1 MSKEIKKI
9 TADEVYP
16 VSMRRLGD
24 RPNSSSAQGRGGM
37 SSAEL
42 KGFMDKYPELVKER
56 LNELIDMCN
65 ADSENGIAKAIKTP
79 VIDPETGNEFSLY
92 DWFAYAKI
100 YLKGDKGDTGVGI
113 QSIEKR
119 TGVVDFDDIMN
130 GIDADHY
137 RITLTNGEIFDFKIK
152 NGKKGDKGEQGD
164 KGEKGDKGE
173 QGNKGD
179 KGNQGE
185 KGDKGDPFEIYK
197 TYASVDLMNAD
208 ADNVPDGK
216 IVLISSDVS
225 DEDNAKLYVKIND
238 KFTFMTD
245 LSGAQGIKGEK
256 GDKGDK
262 GDSGNPSGNIL
273 QETGQSAEDT
283 MSQKAITDE
292 LSKKAN
298 TDGYYSS
305 LGAGTADQLNSP
317 DGTIDNSAFTFRTTA
332 GSESVTTGNVRIKSI
347 RGKTIVWNQLFDKNA
362 TPNRNSTAITYSV
375 DGDVNTLTTTSVI
388 TTSWINFSCPTVS
401 GHKYLICAR
410 SLEWTSPN
418 HSNLYVGE
426 ESHPDMAS
434 YATLTSSDL
443 SKFFTA
449 TGDTCYIKSYIS
461 YMAGDYVFK
470 MRGAQLFDLTLIF
483 GAGNEPATAAEFRAM
498 FPNDYYEY
506 NAGQLLSAKPS
517 RMVTVGFNQLK
528 LHGRTEVS
536 DDRTPASVYT
546 DVDSDVFYKG
556 LSANGYLQ
564 ASRIEKYA
572 ISDSS
577 ISLKGTA
584 DAYGIGIPT
593 RAFPNTA
600 YHIHIMGTGAYVRV
614 SYLDSRKEIIGF
626 TDTENPID
634 SFTTPAN
641 CAYMIIVFLAR
652 PAGTEISF
660 ENICVNLSW
669 SGSKNGTYEPYE
681 KRTRAVD
688 TATYFPNG
696 MRSAGS
702 AYDEMDFER
711 RKAIKRIG
719 VVDLGSLN
727 WFYEPTTP
735 NERFFAS
742 VDGIKI
748 VSGSAKGNLVC
759 SKYTTTS
766 VDDVYSHTADK
777 TIAVHNTAEQVWVYD
792 TAYTDAAT
800 FKAAMSGVMLYY
812 ELATPTEFDIPDTVS
827 NIYYADDWGTEEWM
841 QDASATIP
849 VPVPATLFYM
859 RNLVDEIRNV
869 RKNCLETA
877 DSLDNLLAA
886 LGTAC
891 GGTFTK
897 TWSDTDQEWKF
908 TFTASAASQTA
919 ETEVAT

>member
-1 MSKEIKKI
+1 MAEIINELTLDVARENRIQAVLGKQYDYKSRYLKVQIANNGEPIFVTAGTVVTINATRADKQSNSFLGVVNDDGTVTVPITQWMLALDAYVKCDISMTDPQGRKLTTANFTVEVEHSNYTGGNLAEVTASIGSSTGI
-9 TADEVYP
+9 TAANVDGTTFIGKVGTAEEKTYTFSYDGSKWTLDSSAVT
-16 VSMRRLGD
+16 LGD
-24 RPNSSSAQGRGGM
+24 YGITVVGTPASG
-37 SSAEL
+37 
-42 KGFMDKYPELVKER
+42 DTVTVTVKE
-56 LNELIDMCN
+56 N
-65 ADSENGIAKAIKTP
+65 
-79 VIDPETGNEFSLY
+79 TGGL
-92 DWFAYAKI
+92 
-100 YLKGDKGDTGVGI
+100 L
-113 QSIEKR
+113 
-119 TGVVDFDDIMN
+119 
-130 GIDADHY
+130 
-137 RITLTNGEIFDFKIK
+137 
-152 NGKKGDKGEQGD
+152 
-164 KGEKGDKGE
+164 
-173 QGNKGD
+173 
-179 KGNQGE
+179 
-185 KGDKGDPFEIYK
+185 
-197 TYASVDLMNAD
+197 VDLLANIAEVGD
-208 ADNVPDGK
+208 AVN
-216 IVLISSDVS
+216 
-225 DEDNAKLYVKIND
+225 
-238 KFTFMTD
+238 
-245 LSGAQGIKGEK
+245 
-256 GDKGDK
+256 
-262 GDSGNPSGNIL
+262 
-273 QETGQSAEDT
+273 
-283 MSQKAITDE
+283 
-292 LSKKAN
+292 KKAN

-317 DGTIDNSAFTFRTTA
+317 DGTTDNSAFTFRTTA
-332 GSESVTTGNVRIKSI
+332 GSESVTTENVRIKSI

-362 TPNRNSTAITYSV
+362 TPNRNSTAITYTV
-375 DGDVNTLTTTSVI
+375 DGDVSTLTTTSAI
-388 TTSWINFSCPTVS
+388 TTSRFNFLCPTVS
-401 GHKYLICAR
+401 GHKYLVCAQ

-426 ESHPDMAS
+426 ESNPDMAS

-449 TGDTCYIKSYIS
+449 TGDTCYIKGYIS
-461 YMAGDYVFK
+461 YSAGDYVFK
-470 MRGAQLFDLTLIF
+470 MRGAQLFDLTLMF
-483 GAGNEPATAAEFRAM
+483 GAGNEPASATEFRTM
-498 FPNDYYEY
+498 FPKGYYEY
-506 NAGQLLSAKPS
+506 NAGQVLSTKPS
-517 RMVTVGFNQLK
+517 GMVTVGFNQLK
-528 LHGRTEVS
+528 LSGRTEVS

-546 DVDSDVFYKG
+546 DVDSDVLYKG
-556 LSANGYLQ
+556 LAANGYLQ

-600 YHIHIMGTGAYVRV
+600 YHIHITGTGAYVRV
-614 SYLDSRKEIIGF
+614 SYLDSGKKIIGF

-641 CAYMIIVFLAR
+641 CAYMILVFLAR
-652 PAGTEISF
+652 PAGTEVSF

-719 VVDLGSLN
+719 VVDLGGLN

-735 NERFFAS
+735 NERFVAS

-908 TFTASAASQTA
+908 TFAASAASQTA

>member
-1 MSKEIKKI
+1 MAEIINELTLDVARENRIQAVLGKQYDYKSRYLKVQIANNGEPIFVTSGTVVTINATRADKQNNSFLGVVNDDGTVTVPITQWMLALDDYVKCDISMTDPQGRKLTTANFTVEVEHSNYTGGNLAEVTTSIGSSTGI
-9 TADEVYP
+9 TAATVDGTTFIGKVGTTEEKTYTFAYDGSKWTLHSSTVI
-16 VSMRRLGD
+16 LGD
-24 RPNSSSAQGRGGM
+24 YGITVVGTPASGDAVTVTVKENTGGLLVDLLADI
-37 SSAEL
+37 AEL
-42 KGFMDKYPELVKER
+42 
-56 LNELIDMCN
+56 
-65 ADSENGIAKAIKTP
+65 
-79 VIDPETGNEFSLY
+79 
-92 DWFAYAKI
+92 
-100 YLKGDKGDTGVGI
+100 GDAV
-113 QSIEKR
+113 
-119 TGVVDFDDIMN
+119 N
-130 GIDADHY
+130 
-137 RITLTNGEIFDFKIK
+137 
-152 NGKKGDKGEQGD
+152 
-164 KGEKGDKGE
+164 
-173 QGNKGD
+173 
-179 KGNQGE
+179 
-185 KGDKGDPFEIYK
+185 
-197 TYASVDLMNAD
+197 
-208 ADNVPDGK
+208 
-216 IVLISSDVS
+216 
-225 DEDNAKLYVKIND
+225 
-238 KFTFMTD
+238 
-245 LSGAQGIKGEK
+245 
-256 GDKGDK
+256 
-262 GDSGNPSGNIL
+262 
-273 QETGQSAEDT
+273 
-283 MSQKAITDE
+283 
-292 LSKKAN
+292 KKAN

-317 DGTIDNSAFTFRTTA
+317 DGTTDNSAFNFRTTA
-332 GSESVTTGNVRIKSI
+332 GSESVTTGNARIKSI
-347 RGKTIVWNQLFDKNA
+347 RGKTIVWNQLLNKTQLAYGQTFNGITVVNNGDGTFTLSGTSNGFYQYVLLGY
-362 TPNRNSTAITYSV
+362 NMSTES
-375 DGDVNTLTTTSVI
+375 S
-388 TTSWINFSCPTVS
+388 
-401 GHKYLICAR
+401 HKYLLTGCPSGGSWGMTWALSGTNTAATSDTGNGVIITGVS
-410 SLEWTSPN
+410 SLSPIM
-418 HSNLYVGE
+418 YVWAKAGE
-426 ESHPDMAS
+426 V
-434 YATLTSSDL
+434 TDL
-443 SKFFTA
+443 
-449 TGDTCYIKSYIS
+449 
-461 YMAGDYVFK
+461 VFK
-470 MRGAQLFDLTLIF
+470 PQLFDLTFMF
-483 GAGNEPATAAEFRAM
+483 GAGNEPATATEFRTM
-498 FPNDYYEY
+498 FPKGYYEY

-517 RMVTVGFNQLK
+517 GMATVGFNQLK
-528 LHGRTEVS
+528 LSGRTEVS

-556 LSANGYLQ
+556 VAANGYLQ

-577 ISLKGTA
+577 ISLKGTS

-600 YHIHIMGTGAYVRV
+600 YHIHITGTGAYVRV

-681 KRTRAVD
+681 KHTRAVD

-719 VVDLGSLN
+719 VVDMGSLN
-727 WFYEPTTP
+727 WGSNTGQFPSHSFYSTTP
-735 NERFFAS
+735 LADVKRNTTNVISNGKFYYLYINSGGLIIAS
-742 VDGIKI
+742 TD
-748 VSGSAKGNLVC
+748 SS
-759 SKYTTTS
+759 
-766 VDDVYSHTADK
+766 
-777 TIAVHNTAEQVWVYD
+777 EEYD
-792 TAYTDAAT
+792 SSEA

-812 ELATPTEFDIPDTVS
+812 ELAASTEFDIPDTVS

-908 TFTASAASQTA
+908 TFTASVTSQTA

>member
-1 MSKEIKKI
+1 MAEIINELTLDVARENRIQAVLGKQYDYKSRYLKVRIANNGEPIFVTAGTVVTINATRADKQNNSFLGEVNDDGTVTVPITQWMLALDDYVKCDISMTDPQGRKLTTANFTVEVEHSNYTGGNLAEVTASVGSSTGI
-9 TADEVYP
+9 TAATVDGTTFIGKVGTAEEKTYTFSYEDSKWTIDSSAVT
-16 VSMRRLGD
+16 LGD
-24 RPNSSSAQGRGGM
+24 YGITVVGTPASG
-37 SSAEL
+37 
-42 KGFMDKYPELVKER
+42 DTVTVTVKE
-56 LNELIDMCN
+56 N
-65 ADSENGIAKAIKTP
+65 
-79 VIDPETGNEFSLY
+79 TGGL
-92 DWFAYAKI
+92 
-100 YLKGDKGDTGVGI
+100 L
-113 QSIEKR
+113 
-119 TGVVDFDDIMN
+119 
-130 GIDADHY
+130 
-137 RITLTNGEIFDFKIK
+137 
-152 NGKKGDKGEQGD
+152 
-164 KGEKGDKGE
+164 
-173 QGNKGD
+173 
-179 KGNQGE
+179 
-185 KGDKGDPFEIYK
+185 
-197 TYASVDLMNAD
+197 VDLLAD
-208 ADNVPDGK
+208 IAG
-216 IVLISSDVS
+216 LSDAV
-225 DEDNAKLYVKIND
+225 NR
-238 KFTFMTD
+238 
-245 LSGAQGIKGEK
+245 
-256 GDKGDK
+256 
-262 GDSGNPSGNIL
+262 
-273 QETGQSAEDT
+273 
-283 MSQKAITDE
+283 
-292 LSKKAN
+292 KAN

-317 DGTIDNSAFTFRTTA
+317 DGTTDNSAFTFRTTA
-332 GSESVTTGNVRIKSI
+332 GSESVTTGNARIKSI

-362 TPNRNSTAITYSV
+362 TPNRNSTTITYAV

-388 TTSWINFSCPTVS
+388 TTSWFNFLCPTVS
-401 GHKYLICAR
+401 GHKYLVCAQ

-418 HSNLYVGE
+418 HSSLYVGK

-449 TGDTCYIKSYIS
+449 TGDTCYIKGYIS
-461 YMAGDYVFK
+461 YSAGDYVFK
-470 MRGAQLFDLTLIF
+470 MQGAQLFDLTLMF
-483 GAGNEPATAAEFRAM
+483 GAGNEPATVAEFRAM
-498 FPNDYYEY
+498 FPKGYYEY

-517 RMVTVGFNQLK
+517 GMVTVGFNQLK
-528 LHGRTEVS
+528 LSGRTEVS

-556 LSANGYLQ
+556 VAANGYLQ

-600 YHIHIMGTGAYVRV
+600 YHIHITGTGAYVRV
-614 SYLDSRKEIIGF
+614 SYLDSREEIIGF

-681 KRTRAVD
+681 KHTRAVD

-719 VVDLGSLN
+719 VVDMGSLN
-727 WFYEPTTP
+727 WGSNTGQFPSHSFYSTTP
-735 NERFFAS
+735 LADVKRNTTNVISNGKFYYLYINSGGLIIAS
-742 VDGIKI
+742 TD
-748 VSGSAKGNLVC
+748 SSE
-759 SKYTTTS
+759 
-766 VDDVYSHTADK
+766 D
-777 TIAVHNTAEQVWVYD
+777 YD
-792 TAYTDAAT
+792 SSEA

-849 VPVPATLFYM
+849 VPIPATLFYM

-908 TFTASAASQTA
+908 TFAASAASQTA

>member
-1 MSKEIKKI
+1 MAEIINELTLDVARENRIQAVLGKQYDYKSRYLKVRIANNGEPIFVTAGTVVTINATRADKQNNSFLGVVNDDGTVTVPITQWMLALDDYVKCDISMTDPQGRKLTTANFTVEVEHSNYTGGNLAEVTTSIGSSTGI
-9 TADEVYP
+9 TAATVDGTTFIGKVGTTEEKTYTFAYDGSKWTLHSSTVI
-16 VSMRRLGD
+16 LGD
-24 RPNSSSAQGRGGM
+24 YGITVVGTPASGDAVTVAVKENTGGLLVDLLADI
-37 SSAEL
+37 AEL
-42 KGFMDKYPELVKER
+42 
-56 LNELIDMCN
+56 
-65 ADSENGIAKAIKTP
+65 S
-79 VIDPETGNEFSLY
+79 
-92 DWFAYAKI
+92 
-100 YLKGDKGDTGVGI
+100 
-113 QSIEKR
+113 
-119 TGVVDFDDIMN
+119 
-130 GIDADHY
+130 DAV
-137 RITLTNGEIFDFKIK
+137 N
-152 NGKKGDKGEQGD
+152 
-164 KGEKGDKGE
+164 
-173 QGNKGD
+173 
-179 KGNQGE
+179 
-185 KGDKGDPFEIYK
+185 
-197 TYASVDLMNAD
+197 
-208 ADNVPDGK
+208 
-216 IVLISSDVS
+216 
-225 DEDNAKLYVKIND
+225 
-238 KFTFMTD
+238 
-245 LSGAQGIKGEK
+245 
-256 GDKGDK
+256 
-262 GDSGNPSGNIL
+262 
-273 QETGQSAEDT
+273 
-283 MSQKAITDE
+283 
-292 LSKKAN
+292 KKAN

-317 DGTIDNSAFTFRTTA
+317 DGTIENSAFTFRTTA
-332 GSESVTTGNVRIKSI
+332 GSESVTTGNARIKSI

-362 TPNRNSTAITYSV
+362 IPNRNSTAITYSV

-388 TTSWINFSCPTVS
+388 TTSWFNFSCPTVS

-418 HSNLYVGE
+418 HSNLYVGG

-434 YATLTSSDL
+434 YATLTSGDL

-449 TGDTCYIKSYIS
+449 TGDTCYIKGYIS

-470 MRGAQLFDLTLIF
+470 MRGAQLFDLTLMF
-483 GAGNEPATAAEFRAM
+483 GAGNEPATATEFRTM
-498 FPNDYYEY
+498 FPKGYYEY

-517 RMVTVGFNQLK
+517 GMVTVGFNQLK
-528 LHGRTEVS
+528 LPGRTEVS

-556 LSANGYLQ
+556 LAANGYLQ

-577 ISLKGTA
+577 ISLKGTS

-681 KRTRAVD
+681 KHTRAVD

-735 NERFFAS
+735 NERFVAI

-800 FKAAMSGVMLYY
+800 FKTAMSGVMLYY

-908 TFTASAASQTA
+908 TFTASAASQTT

>member
-65 ADSENGIAKAIKTP
+65 ADSEDGIAKAIKTP
-79 VIDPETGNEFSLY
+79 VIDPETGDEFSLY
-92 DWFAYAKI
+92 DWFAYAKS

-119 TGVVDFDDIMN
+119 TGVVDFDDVMN
-130 GIDADHY
+130 GIDADYY

-164 KGEKGDKGE
+164 KGDKGDKGE

-317 DGTIDNSAFTFRTTA
+317 DGTTDNSAFNFRTTA

-347 RGKTIVWNQLFDKNA
+347 RGKTIVWNQLLDKTKFASGQTVGGITVVNNGDG
-362 TPNRNSTAITYSV
+362 TFTLSGTSNGFYQYVLSGYSMSTES
-375 DGDVNTLTTTSVI
+375 S
-388 TTSWINFSCPTVS
+388 
-401 GHKYLICAR
+401 HKYLLTGCPSGGSWGGAWALSGTNTAATSDTGNGVIITGVS
-410 SLEWTSPN
+410 SLSPIMYVWAKAGEVT
-418 HSNLYVGE
+418 NL
-426 ESHPDMAS
+426 
-434 YATLTSSDL
+434 
-443 SKFFTA
+443 
-449 TGDTCYIKSYIS
+449 
-461 YMAGDYVFK
+461 VFK
-470 MRGAQLFDLTLIF
+470 PQLFDLTLMF
-483 GAGNEPATAAEFRAM
+483 GAGNEPATTAEFRAM
-498 FPNDYYEY
+498 FPKGYYEY

-517 RMVTVGFNQLK
+517 GMVTVGFNQLK
-528 LHGRTEVS
+528 LSGRTEVS
-536 DDRTPASVYT
+536 DSRTPASVYT

-556 LSANGYLQ
+556 FAANGYLQ
-564 ASRIEKYA
+564 ASRIENYA

-584 DAYGIGIPT
+584 GAYGIGIPA

-600 YHIHIMGTGAYVRV
+600 YHIHITGTGAYVRV
-614 SYLDSRKEIIGF
+614 SYLDSGKKIIGF

-634 SFTTPAN
+634 SFTTPTN
-641 CAYMIIVFLAR
+641 CAYMILVFLAR
-652 PAGTEISF
+652 PESTEVSF
-660 ENICVNLSW
+660 ESICVNLSW

-711 RKAIKRIG
+711 RKAVTRVGI
-719 VVDLGSLN
+719 VDLGTLN
-727 WFYEPTTP
+727 WNYESTDQH
-735 NERFFAS
+735 ERFTANISGMKLVSAS
-742 VDGIKI
+742 SV
-748 VSGSAKGNLVC
+748 KGNLVC
-759 SKYTTTS
+759 SNYIAVS
-766 VDDVYSHTADK
+766 ADDIWQHTADK
-777 TIAVHNTAEQVWVYD
+777 TIASHNTVAQLWVYD
-792 TAYTDAAT
+792 AAYTDATA

-812 ELATPTEFDIPDTVS
+812 ELATPTEVDIPDTVS

-841 QDASATIP
+841 QDASVTIP

>member
-1 MSKEIKKI
+1 MRRRVRRMAEIINELTLDVARENRIQAVLGKQYDYKSRYLKVQIANNGEPIFVTAGTVVTINATRADKQNNSFLGVVNDDGTVTVPITQWMLALDDYVKCDISMTDPQGRKLTTANFTVEVEHSNYTGGNLAEVTASIGSSTGI
-9 TADEVYP
+9 TAATVDGTTFIGKVGTAEEKTYTFSYDGSKWTLDSSTVI
-16 VSMRRLGD
+16 LGD
-24 RPNSSSAQGRGGM
+24 YGITVVGTPASGDAVTVAVKENTGGLLVDLLADI
-37 SSAEL
+37 AEL
-42 KGFMDKYPELVKER
+42 
-56 LNELIDMCN
+56 
-65 ADSENGIAKAIKTP
+65 S
-79 VIDPETGNEFSLY
+79 
-92 DWFAYAKI
+92 
-100 YLKGDKGDTGVGI
+100 
-113 QSIEKR
+113 
-119 TGVVDFDDIMN
+119 
-130 GIDADHY
+130 DAV
-137 RITLTNGEIFDFKIK
+137 N
-152 NGKKGDKGEQGD
+152 
-164 KGEKGDKGE
+164 
-173 QGNKGD
+173 
-179 KGNQGE
+179 
-185 KGDKGDPFEIYK
+185 
-197 TYASVDLMNAD
+197 
-208 ADNVPDGK
+208 
-216 IVLISSDVS
+216 
-225 DEDNAKLYVKIND
+225 
-238 KFTFMTD
+238 
-245 LSGAQGIKGEK
+245 
-256 GDKGDK
+256 
-262 GDSGNPSGNIL
+262 
-273 QETGQSAEDT
+273 
-283 MSQKAITDE
+283 
-292 LSKKAN
+292 KKAN

-332 GSESVTTGNVRIKSI
+332 GSESVTTGNARIKSI
-347 RGKTIVWNQLFDKNA
+347 RGKTIVWNQLMDKSEFQSNA
-362 TPNRNSTAITYSV
+362 TINGVTFTNNGDGSITVNGTADPAIVYYRVGAAISVSVGHKLLIASGISGGGWGSYLMYDDANLDHNSF
-375 DGDVNTLTTTSVI
+375 D
-388 TTSWINFSCPTVS
+388 VS
-401 GHKYLICAR
+401 GIGKIYTA
-410 SLEWTSPN
+410 
-418 HSNLYVGE
+418 G
-426 ESHPDMAS
+426 AS
-434 YATLTSSDL
+434 FAAL
-443 SKFFTA
+443 
-449 TGDTCYIKSYIS
+449 YIS
-461 YMAGDYVFK
+461 IDKDYTANNLVFK
-470 MRGAQLFDLTLIF
+470 PQLFDLTQMF
-483 GAGNEPATAAEFRAM
+483 GAGNEPATVAEFRAM
-498 FPNDYYEY
+498 FPKDYYEY

-517 RMVTVGFNQLK
+517 GMVTAGFNQLK
-528 LHGRTEVS
+528 LSGRTEVS

-556 LSANGYLQ
+556 FAANGYLQ

-600 YHIHIMGTGAYVRV
+600 YHIHITGTGAYVRV

-735 NERFFAS
+735 NERFVAS

-777 TIAVHNTAEQVWVYD
+777 TIAVHNTTEQVWVYD

>member
-1 MSKEIKKI
+1 MAEIINELTLDVARENRIQAVLGKQYDYKSRYLKVRIANNGEPIFVTAGTVVTINATRADKQNNSFLGVVNDDGTVTVPITQWMLALDDYVKCDISMTDPQGRKLTTANFTVEVEHSNYTGGNLAGVSASIGSSTGI
-9 TADEVYP
+9 TAATVDGTTFIGKVGTAEEKTYTFSYDGSKWTLDSSTVI
-16 VSMRRLGD
+16 LGD
-24 RPNSSSAQGRGGM
+24 YGITVVGTPASGDAVTVAVKENTGGLLVDLLADI
-37 SSAEL
+37 AEL
-42 KGFMDKYPELVKER
+42 
-56 LNELIDMCN
+56 
-65 ADSENGIAKAIKTP
+65 S
-79 VIDPETGNEFSLY
+79 
-92 DWFAYAKI
+92 
-100 YLKGDKGDTGVGI
+100 
-113 QSIEKR
+113 
-119 TGVVDFDDIMN
+119 
-130 GIDADHY
+130 DAV
-137 RITLTNGEIFDFKIK
+137 N
-152 NGKKGDKGEQGD
+152 
-164 KGEKGDKGE
+164 
-173 QGNKGD
+173 
-179 KGNQGE
+179 
-185 KGDKGDPFEIYK
+185 
-197 TYASVDLMNAD
+197 
-208 ADNVPDGK
+208 
-216 IVLISSDVS
+216 
-225 DEDNAKLYVKIND
+225 
-238 KFTFMTD
+238 
-245 LSGAQGIKGEK
+245 
-256 GDKGDK
+256 
-262 GDSGNPSGNIL
+262 
-273 QETGQSAEDT
+273 
-283 MSQKAITDE
+283 
-292 LSKKAN
+292 KKAN

-317 DGTIDNSAFTFRTTA
+317 DGTTDNSAFNFRTTA
-332 GSESVTTGNVRIKSI
+332 GSESVTTGNARIKSI

-362 TPNRNSTAITYSV
+362 IPNRNSTAITYSV

-388 TTSWINFSCPTVS
+388 TTSWFNFSCPTVS

-418 HSNLYVGE
+418 HSNLYVGG
-426 ESHPDMAS
+426 ESHPDMDS

-449 TGDTCYIKSYIS
+449 TGDTCYIKGYIS
-461 YMAGDYVFK
+461 YTAGDYVFK
-470 MRGAQLFDLTLIF
+470 MRGAQLFDLTLMF

-517 RMVTVGFNQLK
+517 GMVTVGFNQLK
-528 LHGRTEVS
+528 LSGRTEVS
-536 DDRTPASVYT
+536 DNRTPASVYT

-556 LSANGYLQ
+556 FAANGYQQ

-600 YHIHIMGTGAYVRV
+600 YHIHITGTGAYVRV

-669 SGSKNGTYEPYE
+669 SGSKNDTYEPYE
-681 KRTRAVD
+681 KHTREVD

-719 VVDLGSLN
+719 VVDMGSLN
-727 WFYEPTTP
+727 WSSNTGQFPSHSFYSPIL
-735 NERFFAS
+735 A
-742 VDGIKI
+742 D
-748 VSGSAKGNLVC
+748 AKGRTTNIISNGKFYNL
-759 SKYTTTS
+759 YI
-766 VDDVYSHTADK
+766 DNDRRI
-777 TIAVHNTAEQVWVYD
+777 IAITESDEEYD
-792 TAYTDAAT
+792 SSEAL
-800 FKAAMSGVMLYY
+800 KAAMSGVMLYY

-908 TFTASAASQTA
+908 TFTASAASQTT

>member
-1 MSKEIKKI
+1 MAEIINELTLDVARENRIQAVLGKQYDYKSRYLKVQIANNGEPIFVTSGTVVTINATRADKQNNSFLGVVNDDGTVTVPITQWMLALDDYVKCDISMTDPQGRKLTTANFTVEVEHSNYTGGNLAEVTTSIGSSTGI
-9 TADEVYP
+9 TAATVDGTTFIGKVGTTEEKTYTFAYDGSKWTLHSSTVI
-16 VSMRRLGD
+16 LGD
-24 RPNSSSAQGRGGM
+24 YGITVVGTPASGDAVTVTVKENTGGLLVDLLADI
-37 SSAEL
+37 AEL
-42 KGFMDKYPELVKER
+42 
-56 LNELIDMCN
+56 
-65 ADSENGIAKAIKTP
+65 
-79 VIDPETGNEFSLY
+79 
-92 DWFAYAKI
+92 
-100 YLKGDKGDTGVGI
+100 GDAV
-113 QSIEKR
+113 
-119 TGVVDFDDIMN
+119 N
-130 GIDADHY
+130 
-137 RITLTNGEIFDFKIK
+137 
-152 NGKKGDKGEQGD
+152 
-164 KGEKGDKGE
+164 
-173 QGNKGD
+173 
-179 KGNQGE
+179 
-185 KGDKGDPFEIYK
+185 
-197 TYASVDLMNAD
+197 
-208 ADNVPDGK
+208 
-216 IVLISSDVS
+216 
-225 DEDNAKLYVKIND
+225 
-238 KFTFMTD
+238 
-245 LSGAQGIKGEK
+245 
-256 GDKGDK
+256 
-262 GDSGNPSGNIL
+262 
-273 QETGQSAEDT
+273 
-283 MSQKAITDE
+283 
-292 LSKKAN
+292 KKAN

-317 DGTIDNSAFTFRTTA
+317 DGTTDNSAFNFRTTA
-332 GSESVTTGNVRIKSI
+332 GSESVTTGNARIKSI
-347 RGKTIVWNQLFDKNA
+347 RGKTIVWNQLLNKTQLAYGQTFNGITVVNNGDGTFTLSGTSNGFYQYVLLGY
-362 TPNRNSTAITYSV
+362 NMSTES
-375 DGDVNTLTTTSVI
+375 S
-388 TTSWINFSCPTVS
+388 
-401 GHKYLICAR
+401 HKYLLTGCPSGGSWGMTWALSGTNTAATSDTGNGVIITGVS
-410 SLEWTSPN
+410 SLSPIM
-418 HSNLYVGE
+418 YVWAKAGE
-426 ESHPDMAS
+426 V
-434 YATLTSSDL
+434 TDL
-443 SKFFTA
+443 
-449 TGDTCYIKSYIS
+449 
-461 YMAGDYVFK
+461 VFK
-470 MRGAQLFDLTLIF
+470 PQLFDLTFMF
-483 GAGNEPATAAEFRAM
+483 GAGNEPATATEFRTM
-498 FPNDYYEY
+498 FPKGYYEY

-517 RMVTVGFNQLK
+517 GMATVGFNQLK
-528 LHGRTEVS
+528 LSGRTEVS

-556 LSANGYLQ
+556 VAANGYLQ

-577 ISLKGTA
+577 ISLKGTS

-600 YHIHIMGTGAYVRV
+600 YHIHITGTGAYVRV

-641 CAYMIIVFLAR
+641 CAYMIIVFLVR

-681 KRTRAVD
+681 KHTRAVD

-719 VVDLGSLN
+719 VVDMGSLN
-727 WFYEPTTP
+727 WGSNTGQFPSHSFYSTTP
-735 NERFFAS
+735 LADVKRNTTNVISNGKFYYLYINSGGLIIAS
-742 VDGIKI
+742 TD
-748 VSGSAKGNLVC
+748 SS
-759 SKYTTTS
+759 
-766 VDDVYSHTADK
+766 
-777 TIAVHNTAEQVWVYD
+777 EEYD
-792 TAYTDAAT
+792 SSEA

-812 ELATPTEFDIPDTVS
+812 ELAASTEFDIPDTVS
-827 NIYYADDWGTEEWM
+827 SIYYADDWGTEEWM

-908 TFTASAASQTA
+908 TFTASVTSQTA

>member
-1 MSKEIKKI
+1 MAEIINELTLDVARENRIQAVLGKQYDYKSRYLKVRIANNGEPIFVTAGTVVTINATRADKQNNSFLGVVNDDGTVTVPITQWMLALDAYVKCDISMTDPQGRKLTTANFTVEVEHSNYTGGNLAEVTASIGSSTGI
-9 TADEVYP
+9 TAATVDGTTFIGKVGTAEEKMYTFSYDGSKWTLDSSTVI
-16 VSMRRLGD
+16 LGD
-24 RPNSSSAQGRGGM
+24 YGITVVGTPASGDAVTVAVKENTGGLLVDLLADI
-37 SSAEL
+37 AEL
-42 KGFMDKYPELVKER
+42 
-56 LNELIDMCN
+56 
-65 ADSENGIAKAIKTP
+65 NGA
-79 VIDPETGNEFSLY
+79 VN
-92 DWFAYAKI
+92 
-100 YLKGDKGDTGVGI
+100 
-113 QSIEKR
+113 
-119 TGVVDFDDIMN
+119 
-130 GIDADHY
+130 
-137 RITLTNGEIFDFKIK
+137 
-152 NGKKGDKGEQGD
+152 
-164 KGEKGDKGE
+164 
-173 QGNKGD
+173 
-179 KGNQGE
+179 
-185 KGDKGDPFEIYK
+185 
-197 TYASVDLMNAD
+197 
-208 ADNVPDGK
+208 
-216 IVLISSDVS
+216 
-225 DEDNAKLYVKIND
+225 
-238 KFTFMTD
+238 
-245 LSGAQGIKGEK
+245 
-256 GDKGDK
+256 
-262 GDSGNPSGNIL
+262 
-273 QETGQSAEDT
+273 
-283 MSQKAITDE
+283 
-292 LSKKAN
+292 KKAN

-317 DGTIDNSAFTFRTTA
+317 DGTTDNSAFNFRTTA

-388 TTSWINFSCPTVS
+388 TTSWFNFSCPTVS

-449 TGDTCYIKSYIS
+449 TGDTCYIKGYIS

-470 MRGAQLFDLTLIF
+470 MRGAQLFDLTFMF
-483 GAGNEPATAAEFRAM
+483 GAGNEPATATEFRAM
-498 FPNDYYEY
+498 FPKGYYEY

-517 RMVTVGFNQLK
+517 GMVTAGFNQWD
-528 LHGRTEVS
+528 EVS
-536 DDRTPASVYT
+536 QPGGYITDNGDIANWGGDRLAS
-546 DVDSDVFYKG
+546 K
-556 LSANGYLQ
+556 NH
-564 ASRIEKYA
+564 
-572 ISDSS
+572 
-577 ISLKGTA
+577 
-584 DAYGIGIPT
+584 IPV
-593 RAFPNTA
+593 FPNTQYFFQTPYSIPGYGIRIA
-600 YHIHIMGTGAYVRV
+600 WYDADKNSISV
-614 SYLDSRKEIIGF
+614 STKYQAIQTSPDNAR
-626 TDTENPID
+626 
-634 SFTTPAN
+634 
-641 CAYMIIVFLAR
+641 YMRFC
-652 PAGTEISF
+652 PGMQYGSSTY
-660 ENICVNLSW
+660 NHDICVNLSW

-735 NERFFAS
+735 YERFVAS

-766 VDDVYSHTADK
+766 VDDVYLHTADK
-777 TIAVHNTAEQVWVYD
+777 TIAVHSTAGQVWVYD

-908 TFTASAASQTA
+908 TFAASAASQTA

>member
-1 MSKEIKKI
+1 MAEIINELTLDVARENRIQAVLGKQYDYKSRYLKVRIANNGEPIFVTAGTVVTINATRADKQNNSFLGVVNDDGTVTVPITQWMLALDDYVKCDISMTDPQGRKLTTANFTVEVEHSNYTGGNLAEVTTSIGSSTGI
-9 TADEVYP
+9 TAANVDGTTFIGKVGTAEEKTYTFSYDGSKWTLDSSAVT
-16 VSMRRLGD
+16 LGD
-24 RPNSSSAQGRGGM
+24 YGITVVGTPASGDTVTVTVKENTGGLLVDLLADI
-37 SSAEL
+37 AEL
-42 KGFMDKYPELVKER
+42 
-56 LNELIDMCN
+56 N
-65 ADSENGIAKAIKTP
+65 
-79 VIDPETGNEFSLY
+79 
-92 DWFAYAKI
+92 
-100 YLKGDKGDTGVGI
+100 
-113 QSIEKR
+113 
-119 TGVVDFDDIMN
+119 
-130 GIDADHY
+130 DAV
-137 RITLTNGEIFDFKIK
+137 R
-152 NGKKGDKGEQGD
+152 
-164 KGEKGDKGE
+164 
-173 QGNKGD
+173 
-179 KGNQGE
+179 
-185 KGDKGDPFEIYK
+185 
-197 TYASVDLMNAD
+197 
-208 ADNVPDGK
+208 
-216 IVLISSDVS
+216 
-225 DEDNAKLYVKIND
+225 
-238 KFTFMTD
+238 
-245 LSGAQGIKGEK
+245 
-256 GDKGDK
+256 
-262 GDSGNPSGNIL
+262 
-273 QETGQSAEDT
+273 
-283 MSQKAITDE
+283 
-292 LSKKAN
+292 KKAN

-332 GSESVTTGNVRIKSI
+332 GSESVTTGNARIKSI
-347 RGKTIVWNQLFDKNA
+347 RGKTIVWNQLLNKTQLAYGQTFNGITVVNNGDGTFTLSGTSNGFYQYVLLGY
-362 TPNRNSTAITYSV
+362 NMSTES
-375 DGDVNTLTTTSVI
+375 S
-388 TTSWINFSCPTVS
+388 
-401 GHKYLICAR
+401 HKYLLTGCPSGGSWGETWALSGTNTAATSDTGNGVIITGVS
-410 SLEWTSPN
+410 SLSPIM
-418 HSNLYVGE
+418 YVWAKAGE
-426 ESHPDMAS
+426 V
-434 YATLTSSDL
+434 TDL
-443 SKFFTA
+443 
-449 TGDTCYIKSYIS
+449 
-461 YMAGDYVFK
+461 VFK
-470 MRGAQLFDLTLIF
+470 PQLFDLTFMF
-483 GAGNEPATAAEFRAM
+483 GAGNEPATATEFRAM
-498 FPNDYYEY
+498 FPKGYYEY

-517 RMVTVGFNQLK
+517 GMVTAGFNQWD
-528 LHGRTEVS
+528 EVS
-536 DDRTPASVYT
+536 QPGGYITDNGDIANWGGDRLAS
-546 DVDSDVFYKG
+546 K
-556 LSANGYLQ
+556 NH
-564 ASRIEKYA
+564 
-572 ISDSS
+572 
-577 ISLKGTA
+577 
-584 DAYGIGIPT
+584 IPV
-593 RAFPNTA
+593 FPNTQYFFQTPYSIPGYGIRIA
-600 YHIHIMGTGAYVRV
+600 WYDADKNSISV
-614 SYLDSRKEIIGF
+614 STKYQAIQTSPDNAR
-626 TDTENPID
+626 
-634 SFTTPAN
+634 
-641 CAYMIIVFLAR
+641 YMRFC
-652 PAGTEISF
+652 PGMQYGSSTY
-660 ENICVNLSW
+660 NHDICVNLSW

-735 NERFFAS
+735 NERFVAS

-877 DSLDNLLAA
+877 DSLDNLLTA

-908 TFTASAASQTA
+908 TFTASAASQTT